1 MGACHPRRGG
11 EIPSRK
17 TANVITWWFY
27 YRISQTSCALIGA
40 DSGRVNIS
48 SGWGGKESTPVGLQ
62 GIFQRQGGLN
72 GNKPLPL
79 PRTDCLGHKE
89 LRRHWFLY
97 LIRLPALSLSLS
109 LSGSLNMKSPSALT
123 ARQSMGISEG
133 ARLRPSPDSP
143 HPDPSPPT
151 GISTAVDGPRGWGRG
166 PGPRC

>member
-109 LSGSLNMKSPSALT
+109 LW
-123 ARQSMGISEG
+123 ISEHEVSIRSNSSAVYG
-133 ARLRPSPDSP
+133 HLRR
-143 HPDPSPPT
+143 
-151 GISTAVDGPRGWGRG
+151 STSQTQP
-166 PGPRC
+166 